1 MRDNGVQPDIVEFS
15 GSMFEGIDKHTE
27 TDYHIG
33 MFVCREIM
41 KNNIDELRNLIAEY
55 GGVLRTAEANSAGIT
70 RTMLAKL
77 ASDGVLERIARGQ
90 YILPDTIPD
99 ELYIWQQRMGA
110 IIYSHE
116 TALFLHDMAERTP
129 ALHSITLPSTK
140 KLSATFPA
148 DYKVYYIKPE
158 LHELGATEVSSKFG
172 HLVRTYDVERTI
184 CDILRS
190 RNRID
195 DQTVA
200 AAMKNYANRNDKN
213 MRRLGEYAEI
223 FRVTRILRGYLE
235 VLL

>member
-1 MRDNGVQPDIVEFS
+1 MKYN
-15 GSMFEGIDKHTE
+15 TE
-27 TDYHIG
+27 
-33 MFVCREIM
+33 
-41 KNNIDELRNLIAEY
+41 ELKNLIAEH
-55 GGVLRTAEANSAGIT
+55 GGVIRTSEANSAGIT
-70 RTMLAKL
+70 RMELAKL
-77 ASDGVLERIARGQ
+77 SNDGVLERIARGQ

-129 ALHSITLPSTK
+129 ALHSITLPSTA

-148 DYKVYYIKPE
+148 VYKVYYIKSE
-158 LHELGATEVSSKFG
+158 LYELGVTDIPSKFG
-172 HLVRTYDVERTI
+172 HMVRTYDIERTI

-195 DQTVA
+195 EQTVA
-200 AAMKNYANRNDKN
+200 VAMKNYANHNDKN
-213 MRRLGEYAEI
+213 MSRLGEYAEM
-223 FRVTRILRGYLE
+223 FKVTKILRSYLE

>member
-1 MRDNGVQPDIVEFS
+1 VLC
-15 GSMFEGIDKHTE
+15 IDKHTE
-27 TDYHIG
+27 TNYHIG
-33 MFVCREIM
+33 MFACEEIM
-41 KNNIDELRNLIAEY
+41 KNNIDELKNIIADH

-70 RTMLAKL
+70 RTRLANL

-99 ELYIWQQRMGA
+99 ELYIWQKRMGA

-129 ALHSITLPSTK
+129 ALHSITLPSTT

-148 DYKVYYIKPE
+148 EYKVYYIKPK
-158 LHELGATEVSSKFG
+158 LHELGVTEVSSKFG
-172 HLVRTYDVERTI
+172 HMVRTYDVERTI

-195 DQTVA
+195 NQTVA
-200 AAMKNYANRNDKN
+200 AAMKNYASRNDKN
-213 MRRLGEYAEI
+213 ISRLGEYAEV
-223 FRVTRILRGYLE
+223 FKVTKILRGYLE